1 MVFWSLETRVV
12 WLPLKREKYIKQMLS
27 VSRVVTIFYA
37 VYSSTAFPS
46 KGLNII
52 KIWIEY
58 NQFYSEKKKNK
69 LVAPPSSPKT
79 KLCYSCCLYA
89 FEESGILHS
98 ELDSPN
104 RMVIYFSFLYHVST
118 HFCLG
123 LSE

>member
-1 MVFWSLETRVV
+1 MVFWSLETCVV
-12 WLPLKREKYIKQMLS
+12 WLPLKRENYIRQTLS

-37 VYSSTAFPS
+37 VYSSTAFSS
-46 KGLNII
+46 KGLHII
-52 KIWIEY
+52 KIWIEC
-58 NQFYSEKKKNK
+58 NQFYSGENPHK

-79 KLCYSCCLYA
+79 KLCCYCCLYA
-89 FEESGILHS
+89 FEESAILHS

-104 RMVIYFSFLYHVST
+104 RMVIYFSFLYHVSI